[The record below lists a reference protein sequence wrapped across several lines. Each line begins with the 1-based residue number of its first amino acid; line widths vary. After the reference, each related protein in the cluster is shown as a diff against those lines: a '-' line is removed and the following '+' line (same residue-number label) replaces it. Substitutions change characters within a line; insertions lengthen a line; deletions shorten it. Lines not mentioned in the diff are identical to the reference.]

1 MLVFV
6 KGQGMIFV
14 AHVIKQST
22 GHEINFFFSESH
34 LAPKF
39 FKVIANSKKFS
50 RHFQRQTR
58 PFLRCQRSR

>member
-22 GHEINFFFSESH
+22 GREIIFFSESH

-39 FKVIANSKKFS
+39 FKVIANSKKVG

-58 PFLRCQRSR
+58 PFLRCQRPR